1 MCNNIP
7 GCLRDGSMNR
17 ASMVCVSGCEDITC
31 KDVVDISN
39 VGKWKK
45 IAPMITSRAG
55 LGLTAASNGKIYA
68 VGGIDATGKTLK
80 SAEVYDPKS
89 DTWSYIADMSYARF
103 VDNSTLCVA
112 IDDKIYAVGGVA
124 DGTVQAVL
132 EVYDPNTNK
141 WTLITP
147 LTSPAGWTTWTINT
161 VASLNGILYATFS
174 LPPHSV
180 PGALHLAAYIPT
192 KNEWVSLT
200 SPPGDLCPD
209 CPYDSWAA
217 LKASDMSPDMSASY
231 PGGLLYLAGSQ
242 EAGGR
247 SMPQVYD
254 PSTDRWHTA
263 PFPGAAAP
271 AGAAASV
278 ASYRAGMAALYG
290 KIYIVGGHIT
300 TEGYQASNQSVYD
313 PSINGLINE
322 GDIARMTNY
331 RQNLGLTALNGKLY
345 AVGGVQLELVGI
357 MNTGEVYTP
366 YPS

>member
-1 MCNNIP
+1 
-7 GCLRDGSMNR
+7 
-17 ASMVCVSGCEDITC
+17 
-31 KDVVDISN
+31 
-39 VGKWKK
+39 
-45 IAPMITSRAG
+45 
-55 LGLTAASNGKIYA
+55 
-68 VGGIDATGKTLK
+68 
-80 SAEVYDPKS
+80 
-89 DTWSYIADMSYARF
+89 MSYARF

-124 DGTVQAVL
+124 DGKVQAFL

-141 WTLITP
+141 WTLIIPQTA
-147 LTSPAGWTTWTINT
+147 PAGWTTWTINT
-161 VASLNGILYATFS
+161 VASLNGILYATFR
-174 LPPHSV
+174 LPDPQL
-180 PGALHLAAYIPT
+180 PLHLASYTPANN
-192 KNEWVSLT
+192 KWVSLT
-200 SPPGDLCPD
+200 SPPACGRALGDLPD

-345 AVGGVQLELVGI
+345 AVGGAAGFTSQGFSGI

-366 YPS
+366 NPS